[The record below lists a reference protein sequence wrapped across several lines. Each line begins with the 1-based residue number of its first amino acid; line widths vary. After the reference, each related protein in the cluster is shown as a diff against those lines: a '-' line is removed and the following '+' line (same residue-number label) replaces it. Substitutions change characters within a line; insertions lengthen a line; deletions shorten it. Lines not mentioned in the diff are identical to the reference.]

1 MAVDGNWDLV
11 MQTPMGS
18 RNVKLALQSAGNDLS
33 GQFQGDQGSAP
44 LSGSVDGANVK
55 FSATING
62 PMGQLELTF
71 NGAEDAEKM
80 SGSVQFGGF
89 GSGTWTASRA

>member
-18 RNVKLALQSAGNDLS
+18 RNVKLALQAAGNDLS
-33 GQFQGDQGSAP
+33 GEFQGDQGNAP
-44 LSGSVDGANVK
+44 VAGSVDGSNLR
-55 FSATING
+55 FNATING
-62 PMGQLELTF
+62 PMGQMELQF
-71 NGAEDAEKM
+71 SGAEDADKM
-80 SGSVQFGGF
+80 SGSVQFGAF